1 MQTVNEKVNAMR
13 NARLE
18 IIKEKLAAGDY
29 RLTPQR
35 ELILEILA
43 ENSDRHLS
51 AEEIY
56 DLIRRKNPDV
66 GLATVYRTLELLAD
80 LKVIQG
86 INFGDGC
93 ARYEF
98 TGDKHHHHHL
108 ICLECGEV
116 EEVDDDLLEKL
127 EQSIEDKHHFK
138 IIDHQVK
145 FYGVCQRC
153 QEKFGTT

>member
-1 MQTVNEKVNAMR
+1 MR
-13 NARLE
+13 NKRLKD
-18 IIKEKLAAGDY
+18 IKEKLAARDY

-35 ELILEILA
+35 ELILEIFA

-56 DLIRRKNPDV
+56 DLIRQKNPDI
-66 GLATVYRTLELLAD
+66 GLATVYRTLELLED
-80 LKVIQG
+80 LKVIQS

-98 TGDKHHHHHL
+98 TGDRHHHHHL

-116 EEVDDDLLEKL
+116 EEVDEDLLEKL
-127 EQSIEDKHHFK
+127 EQSIEEKHGFR
-138 IIDHQVK
+138 ITDHQVK
-145 FYGVCQRC
+145 FYGICRRC
-153 QEKFGTT
+153 QEKFATT